1 MMNIILLC
9 IGKLKEAYLREAC
22 KEYEKRLS
30 GFCRFTV
37 EELEAERLPDAPSDS
52 EILNALE
59 KEGQKILKKI
69 PSNAYVYT
77 MCIEGKQKNSE
88 EFAEI
93 LEQTALKGFGTAVFI
108 IGSSYGL
115 SDSVK
120 SISDNKLSM
129 SKMTFPHQ
137 LARVM
142 LMEQIYR
149 GYSIINNRRYHK

>member
-1 MMNIILLC
+1 MNIILLC

>member
-1 MMNIILLC
+1 MNIILLC

-93 LEQTALKGFGTAVFI
+93 LEQTALKGFGTAIFI

>member
-1 MMNIILLC
+1 MNVILLC
-9 IGKLKEAYLREAC
+9 VGKLKEAYLRDAC

-37 EELEAERLPDAPSDS
+37 EELEAERLPDNPSDS

-59 KEGQKILKKI
+59 KEGQRLLKKI
-69 PSNAYVYT
+69 PSNAYIYT
-77 MCIEGKQKNSE
+77 MCIEGKQINSA
-88 EFAEI
+88 EFAES
-93 LEQTALKGFGTAVFI
+93 LEQTATKGFGTSVFV

-120 SISDNKLSM
+120 RASHTKLSM